1 MIEQR
6 LAVMIGEAVVA
17 AGLAPFG
24 DLPAIELDKPRQK
37 EFGDFTTNV
46 AMALASSA
54 GKKPR
59 EVAEAIVAAFPSSD
73 FVTTIEVAGPG
84 FINFRVTHGW
94 LYDALREIRAGGDGY
109 GRLEPNG
116 KRVQVEYVSAN
127 PTGPLHVGTARNA
140 VLGDALANI
149 FAAAGWG
156 VEREYYFNDAGR
168 QMDLFA
174 ESVEARYLQRFGN
187 DVPFPEEG
195 YHGDYILRIV
205 DRIADAVGDELVDAP
220 EAERRA
226 VLKERGEELVFAEI
240 RTTLERMGIRM
251 DSWFSEK
258 TLHDGGGIRAVVER
272 LQADGNAYEEDGAI
286 WFRASAFGDEK
297 DRALIKSDGD
307 PTYFAADCAYVVD
320 KVARGFDHLVYV
332 WGADHHGTVKRLM
345 GAVDALGLSD
355 DTVEIVLYQFVL
367 LSRGGEPV
375 KMSKRTGDLITLDEL
390 LDEVGADATRFTLL
404 TQSNDSVINF
414 DIEEAKKQSLDNPVY
429 YVQYAHA
436 RIASILRK
444 AAQAGIA
451 VGSAD
456 AAALDLLT
464 HDAET
469 ELLRD
474 MAEMPEQVRVA
485 SELRAPHRLTHYA
498 RGLSERFHRF
508 YTECRVITDD
518 AELTQAR
525 LQLAAGAKQ
534 VIANVMAIL
543 AVSVP
548 EAMERSDD

>member
-1 MIEQR
+1 
-6 LAVMIGEAVVA
+6 MIGDAIAA
-17 AGLAPFG
+17 AGLATAG
-24 DLPAIELDKPRQK
+24 DLPQIELDKPRQK

-46 AMALASSA
+46 AMALASAA

-59 EVAEAIVAAFPSSD
+59 EVAEAIVGAFPSAE
-73 FVTTIEVAGPG
+73 FVTSVEIAGPG

-94 LYDALREIRAGGDGY
+94 LYDALREIRHRGDAF
-109 GRLEPNG
+109 GRLAPSG
-116 KRVQVEYVSAN
+116 SKVQVEYVSAN

-149 FAAAGWG
+149 FVAAGWD

-174 ESVEARYLQRFGN
+174 ESVEARYLQRFGR
-187 DVPFPEEG
+187 DVPFPEDG
-195 YHGDYILRIV
+195 YHGDYIERIV
-205 DRIADAVGDELVDAP
+205 QQIADQVGDALVE
-220 EAERRA
+220 EAGSRRRA
-226 VLKERGEELVFAEI
+226 ALKERGEDLVFAEI
-240 RTTLERMGIRM
+240 RQTLERLGIRM

-258 TLHDGGGIRAVVER
+258 TLHESGALRQVVDR
-272 LQADGNAYEEDGAI
+272 LVADGNAYERDGAI

-307 PTYFAADCAYVVD
+307 PTYFAADCAYIVD
-320 KVARGFDHLVYV
+320 KVERGFDHLVYV

-345 GAVDALGLSD
+345 GAVEALGLSKD
-355 DTVEIVLYQFVL
+355 AVEIVLYQFVL

-375 KMSKRTGDLITLDEL
+375 KMSKRSGDFITLDEL

-444 AAQAGIA
+444 AAAAGIA
-451 VGSAD
+451 VAPVD
-456 AAALDLLT
+456 AADLDRLV

-474 MAEMPEQVRVA
+474 MAEMPEQVQVA

-518 AELTQAR
+518 ADLTQAR

-534 VIANVMAIL
+534 VIANVMTIL
-543 AVSVP
+543 GVSVP

>member
-1 MIEQR
+1 VIEKR
-6 LAVMIGEAVVA
+6 LTSMIGEAVVA
-17 AGLAPFG
+17 AGLAPPG
-24 DLPAIELDKPRQK
+24 ELPQIELEKPRQK

-59 EVAEAIVAAFPSSD
+59 AIAEAIVAGFPPAD
-73 FVTTIEVAGPG
+73 FVTSVEIAGPG

-94 LYDALREIRAGGDGY
+94 LYDALRDIRRQGDGY

-149 FAAAGWG
+149 LTAAGWD

-174 ESVEARYLQRFGN
+174 ESIEARYLQRFGK
-187 DVPFPEEG
+187 DAPFPEEG
-195 YHGDYILRIV
+195 YHGDYIQRIV
-205 DRIADAVGDELVDAP
+205 DQIADSIGDALVATP

-226 VLKERGEELVFAEI
+226 ALKERGEEVAFAEI
-240 RTTLERMGIRM
+240 RRTLDRMGIHM

-258 TLHDGGGIRAVVER
+258 SLHDDGAIRRVVDR
-272 LQADGNAYEEDGAI
+272 LLEEGNAYEQDGAI
-286 WFRASAFGDEK
+286 WFRATAFGDEK
-297 DRALIKSDGD
+297 DRALIKSDGE

-320 KVARGFDHLVYV
+320 KVERGFDHLVYV
-332 WGADHHGTVKRLM
+332 WGADHHGTVKRLI
-345 GAVDALGLSD
+345 GAVDALGLSKD
-355 DTVEIVLYQFVL
+355 AVEIVLYQFVL

-375 KMSKRTGDLITLDEL
+375 KMSKRAGDFITLDEL

-404 TQSNDSVINF
+404 TQSNDTVINF

-444 AAQAGIA
+444 AAAAGIE
-451 VGSAD
+451 VGPAD
-456 AAALDLLT
+456 AADLDLLT
-464 HDAET
+464 HEAET

-474 MAEMPEQVRVA
+474 MAEMPEQVQVA

-508 YTECRVITDD
+508 YTECRVITND

-525 LQLAAGAKQ
+525 LQLAAGAKK
-534 VIANVMAIL
+534 VIANVMTIL
-543 AVSVP
+543 GVSVP